1 MTTMRL
7 ELTTHIER
15 VQRGARRRIA
25 DGEGQQRIGHAPRI
39 TRLLALAYHFDT
51 VIKAGVVQD
60 YAEIARLYQLTRA
73 RLCQIMLLRFLA
85 PDIQEEIALMPNVHK
100 RDPVIEKRIR
110 HIAMMPDWGEQRKA
124 WRKVVKT
131 K

>member
-15 VQRGARRRIA
+15 VQRGARRRIT
-25 DGEGQQRIGHAPRI
+25 DGEAQPRIGHVPRI
-39 TRLLALAYHFDT
+39 TRLLALSYHFDA

-73 RLCQIMLLRFLA
+73 RLSQIMLLRFLA

-100 RDPVIEKRIR
+100 RDSVIEKRIR
-110 HIAMMPDWGEQRKA
+110 HIAMLLDWGEQRKA
-124 WRKVVKT
+124 WRKVRK
-131 K
+131 